1 MTDSQNKDLNNLVLT
16 LDDFKNSGWKDAL
29 GPPEERCYSFMHLN
43 LETAARI
50 AFNNDQPAR
59 GKALLLLSN
68 ACSMMLEPESR
79 SEPFKPIYKNY
90 SSGRRSYI
98 PDDFLKPDLEF
109 FAEILEHIDDAR
121 LKARLADILWL
132 TAAPRRD
139 RKTALTA
146 IDSYRSIPL
155 DFDNWSR
162 DGKECWHRALALAF
176 MQKSGAG
183 ERVADMEEAI
193 VRAIESVESPNGF
206 FCVELAGFLKSLD
219 LGENHTLKI
228 AEKLESFVIEADLSS
243 TIANLYWTAV
253 EWLSAAGENARSVRA
268 IVKMAECYVKDGD
281 GHASA
286 GGHAAATLFYLQA
299 IQAFQKIQ
307 NKDRAAHQVDDR
319 IAALKKKHE
328 ESKNKIADDMSSAS
342 ASVPIRDI
350 IEHSCKAVS
359 GKSPM
364 DALFA
369 FMSLDCG
376 ADVESLRKNAK
387 ADIKRHPSLS
397 LLPRYYLGSDDRLVG
412 KRPPADIEKLNMD
425 DDPVILEQMMFR
437 HRTYIAIVVRGS
449 ILPALRVLHLEHRF
463 READFVNIA
472 RQSAIVPIDRK
483 LLYGKSLA
491 AGYDYD
497 FATAIHLLAPQIENI
512 VRQLLKAS
520 GARTTTF
527 DEHGFEKEIGLSNLM
542 QKQESKDILG
552 KNLHFEID
560 TVFCSSLG
568 PNIRN
573 EVAHGLVDD
582 MSVTSHAGFSI
593 YAWWIGM
600 RLAFANLAKERL
612 DSLMEAYDESD
623 PPEEVDAGEP
633 VGREAW

>member
-1 MTDSQNKDLNNLVLT
+1 MTDSHNDLNDLVLT

-29 GPPEERCYSFMHLN
+29 GPPEERRYFLMYHN
-43 LETAARI
+43 LETAARV
-50 AFNNDQPAR
+50 AFDNDQPAR

-79 SEPFKPIYKNY
+79 SEPFKPLYIDY

-109 FAEILEHIDDAR
+109 FAEIVEHIDDAPR

-146 IDSYRSIPL
+146 IDSYRLIPL

-162 DGKECWHRALALAF
+162 DGKECWHRAFVLAF
-176 MQKSGAG
+176 MQRSGAG
-183 ERVADMEEAI
+183 NRVADMEEEI

-206 FCVELAGFLKSLD
+206 FCVELADFLKSR
-219 LGENHTLKI
+219 GRGKKHTLKI

-243 TIANLYWTAV
+243 TIANLYWTAA
-253 EWLSAAGENARSVRA
+253 EWLSAAGENARSA
-268 IVKMAECYVKDGD
+268 SAAVKMAECYVKGGD
-281 GHASA
+281 EHVSA

-299 IQAFQKIQ
+299 IRAYEKIP
-307 NKDRAAHQVDDR
+307 NKERAAHQADDR
-319 IAALKKKHE
+319 IAALKKKHD
-328 ESKNKIADDMSSAS
+328 ESRSKIADEMSSVS
-342 ASVPIRDI
+342 ASVPIQDV
-350 IEHSCKAVS
+350 IEHARKAVS

-364 DALFA
+364 EALFA
-369 FMSLDCG
+369 FISLNCS
-376 ADVESLRKNAK
+376 ANIERLRKDAK
-387 ADIKRHPSLS
+387 EALKRHPSWS
-397 LLPRYYLGSDDRLVG
+397 LLPRFYIGSGGRLVG
-412 KRPPADIEKLNMD
+412 KMPPANTDKLTND
-425 DDPVILEQMMFR
+425 DDPVILERMMFD
-437 HRTYIAIVVRGS
+437 HKIHVGIVVQGS
-449 ILPALRVLHLEHRF
+449 ILPALGILHLEHRF
-463 READFVNIA
+463 READFVNLA

-491 AGYDYD
+491 AGYNYD

-512 VRQLLKAS
+512 VRLHLKAR
-520 GARTTTF
+520 GTRTTTF
-527 DEHGFEKEIGLSNLM
+527 DERGFEKEVGLSKLM
-542 QKQESKDILG
+542 RKQETKDILG

-568 PNIRN
+568 SNLRN
-573 EVAHGLVDD
+573 EVAHGLVNDATSQ
-582 MSVTSHAGFSI
+582 SVYSV

-612 DSLMEAYDESD
+612 DSIMEDYDASD
-623 PPEEVDAGEP
+623 PPEEVDTEEP